1 MVAFLQIM
9 STKLSAPGNRL
20 QEIRENV
27 LGWTQGR
34 LADAV
39 KDQGNQLS
47 VRTISRLERG
57 TNFYARTTFTRVH
70 SAISEGLAKSGKQSM
85 SLEAI
90 FPQLLSPSVARY
102 AKKPSSAVPIIKT
115 IESNS

>member
-1 MVAFLQIM
+1 MTGHFGTSGDICGSVPANCEYQTLC
-9 STKLSAPGNRL
+9 S
-20 QEIRENV
+20 
-27 LGWTQGR
+27 GR

-47 VRTISRLERG
+47 VRTITRLERG

-90 FPQLLSPSVARY
+90 FPQLLSPSVARN